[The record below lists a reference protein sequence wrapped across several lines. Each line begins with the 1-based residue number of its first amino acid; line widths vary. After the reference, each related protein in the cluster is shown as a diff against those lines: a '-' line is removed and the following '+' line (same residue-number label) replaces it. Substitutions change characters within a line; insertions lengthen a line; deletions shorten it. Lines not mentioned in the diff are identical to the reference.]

1 MPAFPGRSLCSPGRQ
16 LADESSV
23 LVSASVLFTL
33 SSRPVSLLI
42 FSYGNEP
49 QQPSVGEVVSLPSS
63 ALMQGTRV
71 QEAAPASPPCG
82 TRSHVS
88 LGSHHHAAV
97 RAAPRAPPQGI
108 RAAGSPVLLHIL
120 LMYFSHVHAL
130 PSSFCGCLA
139 GTTPPRHLILTLL

>member
-1 MPAFPGRSLCSPGRQ
+1 MPAFPGRSLCSPGHQ

-71 QEAAPASPPCG
+71 QEAAPASPPRI
-82 TRSHVS
+82 TRVFGVPPPCCSQSSSQGSSTRDTCRWESCTSSHTSHVLLS
-88 LGSHHHAAV
+88 
-97 RAAPRAPPQGI
+97 RACAP
-108 RAAGSPVLLHIL
+108 LLL
-120 LMYFSHVHAL
+120 LRV
-130 PSSFCGCLA
+130 SSRDY
-139 GTTPPRHLILTLL
+139 TTPAPDSDTFMN